1 MLTEQDVS
9 NGYVEIPF
17 DSPYTLS
24 AGGYLVCVEMYSNNN
39 DTDMYILDDETVP
52 QPAFASV
59 IFIPGD
65 QVYTNGTA
73 AGIRMKLGSGQGFNV
88 EEDLVSGI
96 SVYPNPSTG
105 ILNIDFETNN
115 SFSVEVTNIIGEIVL
130 LKDVESNT
138 SIDLSNFDKGT
149 YLVKVSNSN
158 LSKTERIVI
167 E

>member
-1 MLTEQDVS
+1 
-9 NGYVEIPF
+9 
-17 DSPYTLS
+17 
-24 AGGYLVCVEMYSNNN
+24 
-39 DTDMYILDDETVP
+39 
-52 QPAFASV
+52 
-59 IFIPGD
+59 
-65 QVYTNGTA
+65 
-73 AGIRMKLGSGQGFNV
+73 MKLGSGQGFNV
-88 EEDLVSGI
+88 AEDLISEI

-105 ILNIDFETNN
+105 ILNIDFETND

-130 LKDVESNT
+130 VKEVESNT

>member
-1 MLTEQDVS
+1 MV
-9 NGYVEIPF
+9 NV
-17 DSPYTLS
+17 
-24 AGGYLVCVEMYSNNN
+24 YSNNN

-105 ILNIDFETNN
+105 ILNIDFETND

-130 LKDVESNT
+130 VKEVESNT